1 MKTKKYNFNLGG
13 QAIASGGFGCVFL
26 PPLKCKGDER
36 PTGKVVSKLL
46 TTLNAADEFNE
57 AKDIQTML
65 QTNLSMDIYN
75 RFFIFPEKLCEPDAL
90 TKDDLTNFEQKC
102 SNLTKVGITANTI
115 NKNLDAVRIIE
126 LTNGGS
132 DLKNMIKQMKTINE
146 LSKLNKSIIELLTSA
161 VVPMN
166 RLGIL
171 HFDLKSPNILVGDDH
186 QLRLIDWG
194 LSVISKNNKIPSGS
208 TMRPIQY
215 NLPFSTVLFNKKI
228 INEINNDLKKI
239 HFDVNYKEAIKPEL
253 SAIIHKIV
261 VKNFKNS
268 DRGHIRFVSDN
279 IKKLFNITGEKDFFI
294 HNLLT
299 NYLTEAVINF
309 INPQTQTFD
318 DTKYFNDVCMKNCDV
333 WGLITVYNDIVNHA
347 DMLGAGRSKQVK
359 QLRLLV
365 MRYLYSP
372 EFAGKPIDVDILI
385 KELKVILP
393 FSGTTKNVNVVN
405 KSTGSKEKNVQ
416 DPVSTSSVNYSPA
429 KKKVN
434 DIKPKSKSVD
444 NKKTGVIDLVSSDSI
459 VPLPVKKK
467 TRRKRCKNGTRR
479 NKKTGECEDKNKA
492 RTPNP
497 VTESVV
503 AEPVVEE
510 PVVAPVV
517 SESSDYTG
525 SLLERMGLVSK
536 PDSKPE
542 TNLPVVKKQK
552 VVIGEKKVINVEK
565 NTRKRCKNGTRRNR
579 KTGEC
584 ENINGSRKSSIN
596 RDTSEP
602 TTSEPT
608 TSEPTTSETE
618 TETPSPT
625 NETDTDTSNLLNDK
639 QKTEKAEPPSLLTRL
654 GF

>member
-65 QTNLSMDIYN
+65 QTNLSVDIYN

-171 HFDLKSPNILVGDDH
+171 HFDLKSPNILVGDDY

-261 VKNFKNS
+261 VKHFKNS
-268 DRGHIRFVSDN
+268 DRGHIGFVSDN

-309 INPQTQTFD
+309 INPQTLTFD

-347 DMLGAGRSKQVK
+347 DILGAGRSQQVK

-385 KELKVILP
+385 KELKNIMP
-393 FSGTTKNVNVVN
+393 FSSTTKKVNVVN

-429 KKKVN
+429 TKKVN

-497 VTESVV
+497 VTEPVV
-503 AEPVVEE
+503 AEPVVQ
-510 PVVAPVV
+510 

-536 PDSKPE
+536 PE
-542 TNLPVVKKQK
+542 TNNPVVKKQK
-552 VVIGEKKVINVEK
+552 VVIGEKKVTNMDK
-565 NTRKRCKNGTRRNR
+565 NTRKRCKNGTRRNK

-584 ENINGSRKSSIN
+584 ENINGLRKSSIN
-596 RDTSEP
+596 RD
-602 TTSEPT
+602 

-625 NETDTDTSNLLNDK
+625 NETETETETPSPINETDTDTSNLLNDK
-639 QKTEKAEPPSLLTRL
+639 QNPETAEPPSLLTRL

>member
-65 QTNLSMDIYN
+65 QANLSMDIYN

-261 VKNFKNS
+261 VKHFKNS
-268 DRGHIRFVSDN
+268 DRGHIGFVSDN

-309 INPQTQTFD
+309 INPKKRTFD

-333 WGLITVYNDIVNHA
+333 WGLITVYNDIVNQA
-347 DMLGAGRSKQVK
+347 DMLGAGRSGKVK

-385 KELKVILP
+385 KELKDIMP
-393 FSGTTKNVNVVN
+393 FSSTTKKVNVVKN
-405 KSTGSKEKNVQ
+405 LSKF
-416 DPVSTSSVNYSPA
+416 T
-429 KKKVN
+429 
-434 DIKPKSKSVD
+434 D
-444 NKKTGVIDLVSSDSI
+444 NKKKSEMDSVSTDS
-459 VPLPVKKK
+459 VNSSSVKKK

-479 NKKTGECEDKNKA
+479 NKKTGECEEIN
-492 RTPNP
+492 RVSTP
-497 VTESVV
+497 TTD
-503 AEPVVEE
+503 AEPAVV
-510 PVVAPVV
+510 
-517 SESSDYTG
+517 ESSDDTG
-525 SLLERMGLVSK
+525 SLLESIGLF
-536 PDSKPE
+536 SKPE
-542 TNLPVVKKQK
+542 KINPVVKKQK
-552 VVIGEKKVINVEK
+552 VVIGEKRVIKVEK
-565 NTRKRCKNGTRRNR
+565 NTRKRCKNGSRRNK

-584 ENINGSRKSSIN
+584 ENKNKTKNTSIN
-596 RDTSEP
+596 RDTSETETP
-602 TTSEPT
+602 SPINETV
-608 TSEPTTSETE
+608 TE
-618 TETPSPT
+618 TETPSPINET
-625 NETDTDTSNLLNDK
+625 VTETETPSPINETDTDTSNLLNDK
-639 QKTEKAEPPSLLTRL
+639 QNPEKAEPPSLFTRL

>member
-1 MKTKKYNFNLGG
+1 MKTKKNIFNLGG

-132 DLKNMIKQMKTINE
+132 DLKNVIKQMKTINE
-146 LSKLNKSIIELLTSA
+146 LSKLNQSIIELLTNA
-161 VVPMN
+161 IVPMN

-208 TMRPIQY
+208 RMRPIQY
-215 NLPFSTVLFNKKI
+215 NLPFSTVLFNNKI
-228 INEINNDLKKI
+228 ITEINNGLKKI
-239 HFDVNYKEAIKPEL
+239 HFDVNYKEGIKSEL
-253 SAIIHKIV
+253 TTIIHKV
-261 VKNFKNS
+261 VIKHFSNS
-268 DRGHIRFVSDN
+268 NRGHIGYVSEN
-279 IKKLFNITGEKDFFI
+279 IKNLFNINGEKLFFI
-294 HNLLT
+294 FNLLT

-309 INPQTQTFD
+309 INPQTHRFD
-318 DTKYFNDVCMKNCDV
+318 ETKYFNDVCMKNCDV
-333 WGLITVYNDIVNHA
+333 WGLITVYNDIVNRA
-347 DMLGAGRSKQVK
+347 DILGMGRTGKMK

-365 MRYLYSP
+365 ARYLYSP
-372 EFAGKPIDVDILI
+372 EFAGKPIDIDILI
-385 KELKVILP
+385 KELKVIMP
-393 FSGTTKNVNVVN
+393 FSSTT
-405 KSTGSKEKNVQ
+405 
-416 DPVSTSSVNYSPA
+416 
-429 KKKVN
+429 KKVN
-434 DIKPKSKSVD
+434 VIKSTDIKKKSE
-444 NKKTGVIDLVSSDSI
+444 LVS
-459 VPLPVKKK
+459 VNPLPVKK

-479 NKKTGECEDKNKA
+479 NKKTGECEEIN
-492 RTPNP
+492 R
-497 VTESVV
+497 VQ
-503 AEPVVEE
+503 EPIPGSE
-510 PVVAPVV
+510 PLE
-517 SESSDYTG
+517 ESSDDTG
-525 SLLERMGLVSK
+525 SLLESIGLIT
-536 PDSKPE
+536 KPE
-542 TNLPVVKKQK
+542 KNIPVVKKQK
-552 VVIGEKKVINVEK
+552 VVIGEKRVINMEK
-565 NTRKRCKNGTRRNR
+565 NTRKRCKNGTRRNK

-584 ENINGSRKSSIN
+584 ENINNTKKPSIN
-596 RDTSEP
+596 
-602 TTSEPT
+602 
-608 TSEPTTSETE
+608 E
-618 TETPSPT
+618 TETPSPINET
-625 NETDTDTSNLLNDK
+625 ETTSTINETETETTSSINETETPSSINETETDTKKLLNDK
-639 QKTEKAEPPSLLTRL
+639 RTTEKAEPPSLFTRL

>member
-1 MKTKKYNFNLGG
+1 MKTKKNIFNLGG

-65 QTNLSMDIYN
+65 QTNLSVDIYN

-102 SNLTKVGITANTI
+102 SNLTKVGITANAI

-261 VKNFKNS
+261 VKHFKNS

-309 INPQTQTFD
+309 INPQTLTFD

-429 KKKVN
+429 TKKVN

-444 NKKTGVIDLVSSDSI
+444 NKKSGVIDLVSSDSI
-459 VPLPVKKK
+459 DPLPVKKK

-479 NKKTGECEDKNKA
+479 NKKTGECEERNGVQ
-492 RTPNP
+492 RPTPT
-497 VTESVV
+497 TEPVV
-503 AEPVVEE
+503 AEPVVE
-510 PVVAPVV
+510 PVVA
-517 SESSDYTG
+517 ESSDYTC

-536 PDSKPE
+536 PE
-542 TNLPVVKKQK
+542 TNNPVVKKQK

-565 NTRKRCKNGTRRNR
+565 NTRKRCKNGTRRNK

-608 TSEPTTSETE
+608 TSETETETETETTNE

-639 QKTEKAEPPSLLTRL
+639 QNPEKAEPPSLLTRL